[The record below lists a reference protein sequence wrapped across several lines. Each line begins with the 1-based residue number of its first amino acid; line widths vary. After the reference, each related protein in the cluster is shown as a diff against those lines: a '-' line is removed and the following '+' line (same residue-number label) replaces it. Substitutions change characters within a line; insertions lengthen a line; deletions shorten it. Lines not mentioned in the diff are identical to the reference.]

1 MVSQSIVEKSYLL
14 LIEFLLRSKHR
25 VAEYG
30 SQHGLTGMQTTT
42 LLLLETARPMSSFKK
57 VFNCDPSNIT
67 GLVDGLEQK
76 ELVVRYEDPE
86 DRRLKMVKLTDEG
99 VHVRRQI
106 LNQASSSTDS
116 LLSQLTPEEAETFLA
131 LLQKVTS
138 R

>member
-30 SQHGLTGMQTTT
+30 SRHGLTGMQTTT

-116 LLSQLTPEEAETFLA
+116 LLSQLTPGEVETFLA
-131 LLQKVTS
+131 LLQKVTA